1 VTDRRGVDV
10 PSVRTPAAETSRA
23 LPFHVAGAWLV
34 VAFAAG
40 IVVPVVLGASV
51 PLFALAMIAIAGGAL
66 RRTRSAAT
74 IGLSVGAP
82 RRFLGTTVVATVVI
96 TAVFGLAEVVWH
108 PYRELLALV
117 ADANTPD
124 STFAWVVSGRHHLV
138 AFALYAGLVTMFA
151 EEVVFRGLLLARLR
165 HRGPLI
171 AIGATTLAFAVLQAI
186 AALQLGVGAA
196 FGFLFLDAIVA
207 VGVVGGA
214 AAWFS
219 RSILPG
225 LIALT
230 VANAVVVASVI

>member
-1 VTDRRGVDV
+1 MSHRRGVDV
-10 PSVRTPAAETSRA
+10 PSVGTREAETSRA
-23 LPFHVAGAWLV
+23 LPLHVAGAWLV

-51 PLFALAMIAIAGGAL
+51 PLFALVMIAIAGGAL
-66 RRTRSAAT
+66 SGTRSAAT
-74 IGLSVGAP
+74 IGLSVCAP
-82 RRFLGTTVVATVVI
+82 RRFIGTTVVATVVI
-96 TAVFGLAEVVWH
+96 TVVFGLAEVVWH
-108 PYRELLALV
+108 PYRELMALV
-117 ADANTPD
+117 AGASTPD
-124 STFAWVVSGRHHLV
+124 STFAWVVSGRHHLA

-151 EEVVFRGLLLARLR
+151 EEAVFRGVLLGRLR
-165 HRGPLI
+165 SRGPLV

-196 FGFLFLDAIVA
+196 FGFLFVDAIVA
-207 VGVVGGA
+207 VGVVGGT

-230 VANAVVVASVI
+230 AANAAVVASVI